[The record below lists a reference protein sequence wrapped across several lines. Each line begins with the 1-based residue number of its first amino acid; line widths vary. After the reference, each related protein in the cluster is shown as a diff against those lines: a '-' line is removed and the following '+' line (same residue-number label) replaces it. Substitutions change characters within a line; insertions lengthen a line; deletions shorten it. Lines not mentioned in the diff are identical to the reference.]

1 MSTKPATP
9 APTLFDAAAEAG
21 GAGPFAP
28 GSRVGVLLPLPLGG
42 LYDYR
47 VPPSERAGVVA
58 GQVVEV
64 PLGKRREIGVV
75 WGAGTGDV
83 PEAKVKDLVRAFP
96 APPLPDVTRR
106 FVDWVAAYTL
116 GAPGAVL
123 RMAVSVPQA
132 LEEARP
138 LTVYGL
144 RDPADPPDL
153 ERMGLKATRAR
164 LAVLRA
170 AAELP
175 PLPAAE
181 LAREAGVSDGV
192 VRSLAEAGVL
202 VPSLVQPVLMPD
214 RPDPEHPGPDLSGLQ
229 ADVAEDLRRRVRAHS
244 FSVALL
250 EGVTGSGKT
259 EVYFEAVA
267 EALRHGRQV
276 LVLVPEISLTGQWLA
291 RFRRRFGAAPLEWH
305 SELTAA
311 RRRDTWRAVAEG
323 RAAVVVGARSALF
336 LPYPDL
342 GLIVVDEEHEQ
353 AFKQEEGVLY
363 HARDMAVVRGQLG
376 AIPVVLASATPS
388 LETVLNAEAGRYDR
402 LHLPVRHAGAEMPA
416 MDVVDMRRFPPEK
429 GDWGRSWLAPTV
441 VEAVTQTLE
450 KGEQVLLF
458 LNRRGYAPLTLCRSC
473 GYRIQCPN
481 CTAWLVEHR
490 LVKRL
495 VCHHCGHSAP
505 LPKECPSCGADD
517 TLAACGPGVERLA
530 EEVQGRWPQAR
541 SVVVASDTL
550 GGPSAVAAMME
561 RIAAHEVDLLIGTQ
575 VLAKGHHF
583 PELTLVAVV
592 DSDLGLSGGDLRAAE
607 RTWQLLTQVAGR
619 AGRGEKPGR
628 VMLQTYQPDH
638 PVLHALATGDAE
650 SFLEAETEG
659 RRAAS
664 MPPFG
669 RLAALIVSGE
679 DEAAVDSTCRAL
691 AAAAPR
697 DAMVEVLGPAPA
709 PLALLRGRHRRRFL
723 VKTPRGMRIQPVM
736 RGWLSKVRVPH
747 SVRLQVDVDPYSF
760 L

>member
-1 MSTKPATP
+1 MTRPPATP
-9 APTLFDAAAEAG
+9 APAAPAED
-21 GAGPFAP
+21 GAPARFAA

-42 LYDYR
+42 VYDYR
-47 VPPSERAGVVA
+47 VPLVGTDGPVVE
-58 GQVVEV
+58 GQAVEV

-75 WGAGTGDV
+75 WGPGTGEV
-83 PEAKVKDLVRAFP
+83 PDAKVKDVLRAFP
-96 APPLPDVTRR
+96 APPLPAVTRR

-116 GAPGAVL
+116 SAPGAVL

-144 RDPADPPDL
+144 RDPARPPDL
-153 ERMGLKATRAR
+153 EAMGIKATRAR
-164 LAVLRA
+164 LAVLQA
-170 AAELP
+170 GAELP

-192 VRSLAEAGVL
+192 VRGLAEAGVL
-202 VPSLVQPVLMPD
+202 VPSQVQPLLAPD
-214 RPDPEHPGPDLSGLQ
+214 RPDPDHPGPQLSPGQREIADDLC
-229 ADVAEDLRRRVRAHS
+229 RRVRQPA

-267 EALRHGRQV
+267 EALRAGRQV

-291 RFRRRFGAAPLEWH
+291 RFRRRFGASPLEWH

-311 RRRDTWRAVAEG
+311 RRRDTWRAVADG

-353 AFKQEEGVLY
+353 AFKQEEGVPY
-363 HARDMAVVRGQLG
+363 HARDMAVVRAQLG

-388 LETVLNAEAGRYDR
+388 LETAINAEAGRYDR
-402 LHLPVRHAGAEMPA
+402 LHLPDRHAGAEMPA
-416 MDVVDMRRFPPEK
+416 VTVVDMRRYPPEK
-429 GDWGRSWLAPTV
+429 GDWGRSWLAPPV
-441 VEAVTQTLE
+441 VEAVTETLA

-458 LNRRGYAPLTLCRSC
+458 LNRRGYAPLTLCRTC

-490 LVKRL
+490 LAKRL

-505 LPKECPSCGADD
+505 LPAECPGCGAEDS
-517 TLAACGPGVERLA
+517 LAACGPGVERLA
-530 EEVQGRWPQAR
+530 EEVEGRWPQAR

-550 GGPSAVAAMME
+550 GGPSAVAAMMQ
-561 RIAAHEVDLLIGTQ
+561 RIADHEVDLLIGTQ

-583 PELTLVAVV
+583 PQLTLVGVV

-628 VMLQTYQPDH
+628 VMLQTYQPEH
-638 PVLHALATGDAE
+638 PVLQALATGDAD
-650 SFLEAETEG
+650 SFLAAETEG

-669 RLAALIVSGE
+669 RLAAVIVSGE
-679 DEAAVDSTCRAL
+679 DEAAVDAVCRAL
-691 AAAAPR
+691 AQHAPR
-697 DAMVEVLGPAPA
+697 DPAVEVLGPAPA

-736 RGWLSKVRVPH
+736 RGWLTKVRVPH
-747 SVRLQVDVDPYSF
+747 AVRVQVDIDPYSF